1 MRYRFGD
8 YLFDTERYELHRAGV
23 LVPLRPKEC
32 DVLAYLLAHRDRVVS
47 KDELLEQVW
56 PGQFVGDATL
66 HVRILAVR
74 KAIGDDGTTARRLR
88 TVRGRG
94 YRFVAP
100 VIAGTPPGSETAGS
114 PPRVLLEK
122 TPVGDILPTATMEE
136 ASPVVTSSPTPGSV
150 ETEEHK
156 VVTVLCGGLAE
167 ATDWEERLGAE
178 AMHHLMQTLLARV
191 QNIVQR
197 YDGTLV
203 QVSGEGF
210 VGLFG
215 APVAHEDH
223 ARRAVLAAIELR
235 QHLQEEAAFS
245 AQTRG
250 QRIILRLGL
259 HTGSLVVGTLPHTP
273 QQLYTAIGATTTLA
287 AVLQQLANPDAI
299 LLSAATYELVQAE
312 IHGMPAGMLNCT
324 GQTAPLLLYTVQG
337 VRQRR
342 GGVPGRRRR
351 PLTRYVG
358 RERELAVL
366 HDHLGRVMQGQGQVL
381 GIIGEPGMGK
391 SRLLYEFVQQ
401 VAEQE
406 VTYYEGHC
414 LPYGTTTPYGPI
426 LDVLRQHCGLPDR
439 AAPATV
445 TAAVHRVLAATEL
458 ALNEA
463 APLLLQLLN
472 VSVVSE
478 LLAQLSPQERRA
490 RTFALLR
497 QMFLHTSRQQPL
509 VVGIENGHWL
519 DATSEEWLMSLIE
532 QVSGVPFLLLV
543 TYRPGYTP
551 PWVGHSMTTQ
561 VALAPLPSA
570 ASRAIVQAVAQVM
583 PLPEWRVQDIVAKAA
598 GNPFF
603 LEELTQTALAQDGEH
618 TTLLIPETIQA
629 VLAARIDR
637 LPSETKRLLQTAAII
652 GHDVPIAL
660 LQTVVDCPELS
671 LYEHLRVLQHAE
683 ILYEKQA
690 FPEAVYTF
698 KHALTHEVVYSSL
711 LQERRRT
718 LHARIVERLEALD
731 ANRRVDQIDRLAH
744 HALRG
749 AVWDKAVA
757 YCRQAG
763 TKAMTQSAYHE
774 AASSFEQALD
784 ALQHLPEG
792 HDTHVQAIDLRL
804 DLRSAIYPLGELGR
818 ILVYLREA
826 AALAEALGD
835 QHRLG
840 WVSAFLTTHYTQ
852 VGEPDQAL
860 TCGQRTLA
868 IATNL
873 EDIGLTVMAQHN
885 LGQVYR
891 NLGDYRRAVAC
902 FQKNVAGLHGALLRE
917 CFGLP
922 GLASVISHNF
932 LTLSL
937 AECGAFAEGRAPA
950 EAGVQLA
957 EAADHPYSRVQ
968 AYRAVGFRALRQGDV
983 QQAIPVLERALD
995 LAQGAHIRLLVPRVA
1010 ALMGAAYTLAGR
1022 ATDALPLLEQAVE
1035 QAVAMRYM
1043 LDHALRVA
1051 WLSEAYLLA
1060 GRLDEAYTQAQHAL
1074 EFSRAHQ
1081 EQRPRS
1087 LRPTA
1092 SRRVPCASR
1101 SPRGRAR
1108 CNPLPPGS
1116 RPGRGTRH
1124 APAPG
1129 PLSP

>member
-1 MRYRFGD
+1 
-8 YLFDTERYELHRAGV
+8 
-23 LVPLRPKEC
+23 
-32 DVLAYLLAHRDRVVS
+32 
-47 KDELLEQVW
+47 
-56 PGQFVGDATL
+56 
-66 HVRILAVR
+66 
-74 KAIGDDGTTARRLR
+74 
-88 TVRGRG
+88 
-94 YRFVAP
+94 VAP
-100 VIAGTPPGSETAGS
+100 VAVETPPGSETADAL
-114 PPRVLLEK
+114 PTVRMEK
-122 TPVGDILPTATMEE
+122 TPVDGILPTATLEE
-136 ASPVVTSSPTPGSV
+136 VSPAVTSPPTPGSV
-150 ETEEHK
+150 NIGEHK

-167 ATDWEERLGAE
+167 APDWEERLGAK

-191 QNIVQR
+191 QNVVQR

-210 VGLFG
+210 VALFG

-223 ARRAVLAAIELR
+223 ARRAVLAAVELR
-235 QHLQEEAAFS
+235 QHLQEAAFS
-245 AQTRG
+245 AQTRDK
-250 QRIILRLGL
+250 RVLLRMGL
-259 HTGSLVVGTLPHTP
+259 HTGSLVVGTFPYTP
-273 QQLYTAIGATTTLA
+273 QQLYTAIETTTTLA
-287 AVLQQLANPDAI
+287 TVLQQLANPEAI

-312 IHGMPAGMLNCT
+312 IHGMPAGTLNRA
-324 GQTAPLLLYTVQG
+324 GQPSPLLLYTVQG

-342 GGVPGRRRR
+342 GGVPVRRR

-366 HDHLGRVMQGQGQVL
+366 HDHLGRVMQGQGQVI
-381 GIIGEPGMGK
+381 GIVGEPGMGK
-391 SRLLYEFVQQ
+391 SRLLYEFAHQ
-401 VAEQE
+401 VAGQA

-414 LPYGTTTPYGPI
+414 LPYGATTPYGPI
-426 LDVLRQHCGLPDR
+426 LDVLRQHCGLPER
-439 AAPATV
+439 AAPTTV
-445 TAAVHRVLAATEL
+445 TAAVHRVLAADGL
-458 ALNEA
+458 APDEA
-463 APLLLQLLN
+463 APFLLQLLN
-472 VSVVSE
+472 VSVASE
-478 LLAQLSPQERRA
+478 PLVQLSPQARRA

-497 QMFLHTSRQQPL
+497 QIVLHTSRQQP
-509 VVGIENGHWL
+509 VVLGIENGHWL
-519 DATSEEWLMSLIE
+519 DATSEEWLMSLVE
-532 QVSGVPFLLLV
+532 QISGVLFLLLV

-551 PWVGHSMTTQ
+551 PWGGHSVATQ
-561 VALAPLPSA
+561 IALTPLPSA
-570 ASRAIVQAVAQVM
+570 ASRVIVQAVAQGR
-583 PLPEWRVQDIVAKAA
+583 PLPEWRLQDIVAQAA

-618 TTLLIPETIQA
+618 TTLRIPETIQA

-637 LPSETKRLLQTAAII
+637 LPSETKRLLQTAAVI

-660 LQTVVDCPELS
+660 FQTVVDCPEIA

-690 FPEAVYTF
+690 FPEAVYAF

-711 LQERRRT
+711 LQEQRRT

-731 ANRRVDQIDRLAH
+731 ANRLVDQIDRLAH

-763 TKAMTQSAYHE
+763 TRAMTQSAYHE
-774 AASSFEQALD
+774 AARSFEQALD
-784 ALQHLPEG
+784 TLQHLPEG

-826 AALAEALGD
+826 AALAEALDD

-852 VGEPDQAL
+852 VGEPDHAL

-873 EDIGLTVMAQHN
+873 EDVGLTVMAQHN

-902 FQKNVAGLHGALLRE
+902 FQKNVAGLHGELLRE

-922 GLASVISHNF
+922 GLASVISRSF

-937 AECGAFAEGRAPA
+937 AECGAFAAGRAPA
-950 EAGVQLA
+950 EAGVRLA

-968 AYRAVGFRALRQGDV
+968 AYRAVGFRALRQGDF
-983 QQAIPVLERALD
+983 QQAIPMLERALD
-995 LAQGAHIRLLVPRVA
+995 LAQGARLRLLVPRVA

-1081 EQRPRS
+1081 ERGHEAYALRLLGEFYARHDPPEVEPAATHYRQALTLAEALGMRPLQAHCHCSLGTLYSQRGWVACAHAELTMAIHLYRTMEMIFWLPQAE
-1087 LRPTA
+1087 TA
-1092 SRRVPCASR
+1092 LAQVLKKGEAMN
-1101 SPRGRAR
+1101 A
-1108 CNPLPPGS
+1108 
-1116 RPGRGTRH
+1116 T
-1124 APAPG
+1124 
-1129 PLSP
+1129 